1 MERTSKILMQKFP
14 RRLLDRAK
22 KIKLLLLDVDGV
34 MTDGNIYL
42 MMRSGGGMFETKGFN
57 SRDGLG
63 IRLAHRYGIK
73 TGIITGRGSPVIE
86 QRVKELGIHYLQQNA
101 LEKLEPYERIR
112 LEAQVDDAEVS
123 YVGDDIVDLPLLKR
137 VGLAV
142 SVGDGHDLLRPHVH
156 FRTLR
161 PGGAGAVREV
171 IELILIAQGKWDGI
185 MKSYLKGQPVL
196 HHQPELESPD
206 TYPLRPGSAQADG
219 PTFRRA

>member
-1 MERTSKILMQKFP
+1 MRKFP

-34 MTDGNIYL
+34 LTDGNIYIL
-42 MMRSGGGMFETKGFN
+42 TRSGGGTYETKGFH

-63 IRLAHRYGIK
+63 IRLAHRHGIK
-73 TGIITGRGSPVIE
+73 TGIITGRSSPVIE
-86 QRVKELGIHYLQQNA
+86 HRVKELGIHFLQQNA

-112 LEAQVDDAEVS
+112 LAAQVEHEEVCF
-123 YVGDDIVDLPLLKR
+123 VGDDIVDLPLLRR

-142 SVGDGHDLLRPHVH
+142 AVGNGHELLRRHVH
-156 FRTLR
+156 FWTRR

-185 MKSYLKGQPVL
+185 MKSYLKGDPVL
-196 HHQPELESPD
+196 DHKHEEAGP
-206 TYPLRPGSAQADG
+206 TAYPLRPEG
-219 PTFRRA
+219 PQQ

>member
-1 MERTSKILMQKFP
+1 MPKFT
-14 RRLLDRAK
+14 RQLLDRAK

-34 MTDGNIYL
+34 LTDGNIYL
-42 MMRSGGGMFETKGFN
+42 LARSGGGMFETKGFH

-86 QRVKELGIHYLQQNA
+86 HRAKELGIHFLQQHA

-112 LEAQVDDAEVS
+112 LDAQVQDAEVC

-142 SVGDGHDLLRPHVH
+142 SVGDGHELLRPHVH
-156 FRTLR
+156 FRTRR
-161 PGGAGAVREV
+161 PGGAGAVREA

-185 MKSYLKGQPVL
+185 VKSYLKGEPVL
-196 HHQPELESPD
+196 EIKHEDETPAAYPSRPASPQ
-206 TYPLRPGSAQADG
+206 QAPDVEDNE
-219 PTFRRA
+219 AK